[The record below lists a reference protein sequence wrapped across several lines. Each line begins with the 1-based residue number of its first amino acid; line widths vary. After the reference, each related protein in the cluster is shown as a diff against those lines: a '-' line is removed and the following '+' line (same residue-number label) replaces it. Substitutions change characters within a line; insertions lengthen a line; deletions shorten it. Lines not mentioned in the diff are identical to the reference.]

1 MPPVSP
7 SGLNLDKILRPR
19 FINIQDL
26 SDSLDN
32 SPVQVE
38 RQRLDCV
45 ESNLS
50 LSESLE
56 KENPMA
62 AVRSEKPASNSL
74 DDEDE
79 ESDDMS
85 GVELRKPLS
94 D

>member
-32 SPVQVE
+32 SLVQVE
-38 RQRLDCV
+38 RQRLDCI

-62 AVRSEKPASNSL
+62 VVRSKKPTSNSL